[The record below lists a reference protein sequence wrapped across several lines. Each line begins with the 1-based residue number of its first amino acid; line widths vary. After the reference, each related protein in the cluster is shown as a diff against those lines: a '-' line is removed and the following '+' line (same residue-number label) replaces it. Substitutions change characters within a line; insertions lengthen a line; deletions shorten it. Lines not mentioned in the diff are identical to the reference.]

1 MKQSLHVWVTGA
13 SRGIGAAIAQALA
26 ADGHRISLSGRNQAR
41 LTDVANGL
49 PSASTAVVP
58 CDVANEQSVQR
69 AYDLVV
75 GGLGPVDVL
84 INNAGSGQWADM
96 TDLSIEAF
104 DDQLAVNLRGVFL
117 CCRTVVPAMVA
128 AGAGHIITINSVAAI
143 TTFSGN
149 TAYAASKAGAL
160 ALTRSLRE
168 EVRSSGI
175 KVTDLLVG
183 ATETDIWPHEA
194 RHLHADRMM
203 QATDIGTVVRSAV
216 ALGQLP
222 AVHLEEMIV
231 RPQLG
236 DL

>member
-1 MKQSLHVWVTGA
+1 MKQPLHIWITGA

-58 CDVANEQSVQR
+58 CDVANEQSVQQ
-69 AYDLVV
+69 AYDQVV

-128 AGAGHIITINSVAAI
+128 SGAGHIITINSVAAI

-194 RHLHADRMM
+194 RRLHAERMM
-203 QATDIGTVVRSAV
+203 QATDMGTVVRSV
-216 ALGQLP
+216 IALGQLP
-222 AVHLEEMIV
+222 AVHLEELIV

>member
-1 MKQSLHVWVTGA
+1 MTQPLHIWITGA
-13 SRGIGAAIAQALA
+13 SRGIGAAIAQAVA
-26 ADGHRISLSGRNQAR
+26 ADGHRISLSGRNQAW

-49 PSASTAVVP
+49 PSASTAVIP
-58 CDVANEQSVQR
+58 CDVANEQSVQQ

-104 DDQLAVNLRGVFL
+104 DEQVAVNLRGVFL

-128 AGAGHIITINSVAAI
+128 SGAGHIITINSVAAI
-143 TTFSGN
+143 TTFAGN

-194 RHLHADRMM
+194 RRLHAERMM
-203 QATDIGTVVRSAV
+203 QATDIGTVVRSVV